1 MATAIQALKG
11 DAPQQVRSLYRQM
24 LRTGDQFAA
33 YNFRE
38 YAKRRTRDA
47 FRENKDVTDQRRVQE
62 LIQKGL
68 NELTAMKRQTV
79 VSQFFQFDRLVVEGG
94 AAGKQKGD
102 KGDIVRQKDQGFTCA
117 DRNSA
122 RDIPR
127 DPGALWFATRL
138 GPPVEPIPGMA
149 RLRYSLSI
157 DHPSNTITSVALPRS
172 IEVAG
177 LNIFVASTRT
187 RRMHREVPVSRHS
200 SRKNYDSTGRPYAHR
215 DSTRRANRSGYA
227 EHDDFEGLPVRQWRQ
242 EWVNVQPPQQTET
255 TQKNDIW
262 DVELPWGMPK
272 DAGLLPQHSQDLL
285 RAARSGVL
293 YKRPAPT
300 EDDEENADAVAEKP
314 EKKEDET
321 ADKGFQIKVWKQINR
336 NSEGTT
342 VSHLA
347 KRRKGT
353 VTISSKTV
361 AATPVGATVT
371 RATVRKMDAAG
382 NPYTQE
388 ITLQDGQQVEGEI
401 ISTTV
406 VPVSALD
413 PAQQQPQRVR
423 RPPPPKKKNKP
434 GPGRGRKKKNLPLP
448 APAPG
453 APAVPAAAPP
463 VEGAP
468 VVPKVEGAEGPEN
481 GVIKQEREDS
491 NKPDSEMADN
501 DDDEEGDDDGDD
513 GDDGDDN
520 EEEQR
525 EGENTD
531 SQSQDHEMT
540 DASPSVPTPTVDA
553 STVST
558 EPESPLASRSGLPA
572 NPINLAP
579 PLPAMHLA
587 NASPRGSPLKNVV
600 LPSPTEPSPQIS
612 PIAEILAPAASAEP
626 IASEAAAAPEA
637 PAIPEA
643 APVPEPSPVPVPAP
657 VVESQQEDVN
667 MADQPEPAPEA
678 PAEQPPAPASE
689 QLPLDTASET
699 VNETYIPPAEKV
711 GDIVS
716 PMAETRSTFSM
727 ATTAETEGS
736 GSRIES
742 ADQTIASNDAPQED
756 SMALDIPDI
765 PEATQAPE
773 SVSVPEVTDAQPAAK
788 SPSAPAVEEQP
799 APPMVQEDSEM
810 KDDSVPAPSVATE
823 QLSFPDPVEEKETS
837 EPMAEDVPPTVAPTE
852 PEHHPEPIKSP
863 VKSPIKSPLKS
874 PEPVVA
880 PIESLPP
887 IEAPADVMS
896 DAPTQALDLPPVE
909 TPAEVPVDAP
919 VPAPIEPTVEPE
931 APAEELPVD
940 IPIEPAA
947 EAQLEAAVD
956 PASEALIEAPTQLP
970 IDAPPAPIEPP
981 VQTIVEPPTEPSAE
995 IPTAEPEANPPA
1007 VAEVPLVP
1015 VVDEGPDL
1023 LAGLETEL
1031 DRQAEMSKSPLPEPP
1046 AAPHP
1051 EPAELPHVENPV
1063 PLPEVPP
1070 VEPEK
1075 PAEEPKVPTPEPAAA
1090 PAPEP
1095 APAPAPETA
1104 PAADPTPAVEAPAS
1118 GEPAAPSDEPEKKTE
1133 TKTDEPADP

>member
-102 KGDIVRQKDQGFTCA
+102 KGDIVRQKDQGFMMSFEFKMA
-117 DRNSA
+117 
-122 RDIPR
+122 
-127 DPGALWFATRL
+127 PG
-138 GPPVEPIPGMA
+138 
-149 RLRYSLSI
+149 
-157 DHPSNTITSVALPRS
+157 
-172 IEVAG
+172 
-177 LNIFVASTRT
+177 
-187 RRMHREVPVSRHS
+187 
-200 SRKNYDSTGRPYAHR
+200 
-215 DSTRRANRSGYA
+215 TRRANRSGYA

-314 EKKEDET
+314 EKKEEET

-406 VPVSALD
+406 VPVAALD

-448 APAPG
+448 APVPG
-453 APAVPAAAPP
+453 APAVPSAAPP

-540 DASPSVPTPTVDA
+540 DASPSIPTPTVVDA
-553 STVST
+553 SIVST
-558 EPESPLASRSGLPA
+558 EPESPLASRSGQPP

-587 NASPRGSPLKNVV
+587 NSSPRGSPLKNVV
-600 LPSPTEPSPQIS
+600 LPSPTEASPQIS
-612 PIAEILAPAASAEP
+612 PIAEILAPSAASAP
-626 IASEAAAAPEA
+626 IASEAPAAPEA
-637 PAIPEA
+637 PAVPEA

-667 MADQPEPAPEA
+667 MADQPEPAPEV

-716 PMAETRSTFSM
+716 PMAETRSTFSL

-756 SMALDIPDI
+756 SMALDIPEI
-765 PEATQAPE
+765 PEASQAPE
-773 SVSVPEVTDAQPAAK
+773 NASVPEVNEAQPVAK

-799 APPMVQEDSEM
+799 ALLVQEDSEM
-810 KDDSVPAPSVATE
+810 KDDSAPAPSVATE

-837 EPMAEDVPPTVAPTE
+837 EPMIEDVPATVAPTE

-863 VKSPIKSPLKS
+863 LKSPVKSPLKS

-880 PIESLPP
+880 PIEPLPP
-887 IEAPADVMS
+887 IEAPADVPS
-896 DAPTQALDLPPVE
+896 DALTQALDLPPVE
-909 TPAEVPVDAP
+909 TPAEFPIEAP
-919 VPAPIEPTVEPE
+919 APAPIEPTVEPE

-940 IPIEPAA
+940 IPVDIPVDVPADVPMDTSVDVPIETAA
-947 EAQLEAAVD
+947 EPQVDAAVN
-956 PASEALIEAPTQLP
+956 PPSEAPVEAPTQLP
-970 IDAPPAPIEPP
+970 ADAPPAPIEPP
-981 VQTIVEPPTEPSAE
+981 VQTIVEPPTELSAE
-995 IPTAEPEANPPA
+995 IPTAEPESNPPA
-1007 VAEVPLVP
+1007 AAEVPLVP
-1015 VVDEGPDL
+1015 VIDEGPDL

-1070 VEPEK
+1070 IEMDK
-1075 PAEEPKVPTPEPAAA
+1075 PAEEPPKVPTPEPAAA
-1090 PAPEP
+1090 PVPE
-1095 APAPAPETA
+1095 PAPETA
-1104 PAADPTPAVEAPAS
+1104 PAADPTPAVDAPAS
-1118 GEPAAPSDEPEKKTE
+1118 EEPAAASDDPEKKTE